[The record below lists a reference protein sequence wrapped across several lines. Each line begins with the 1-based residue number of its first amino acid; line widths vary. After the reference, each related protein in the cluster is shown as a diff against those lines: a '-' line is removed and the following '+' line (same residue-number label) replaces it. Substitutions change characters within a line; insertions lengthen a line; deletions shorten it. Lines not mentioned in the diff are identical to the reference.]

1 MSKPTKPKYIT
12 TADSSTVVVRGIA
25 SNLRGE
31 EFDPFMVNPIQRY
44 GSMFFN
50 LFPKNIRKS
59 MMEIFSGSIGVQFS
73 MAEDVRTE
81 SLVGWV
87 AGEYP
92 QRQYDAIIVGAP
104 SGGVGHLSSL
114 LDAPFLTQHFLVGF
128 KGRFEIDN
136 SDQYMRKC
144 LPSAETIL
152 KNNPDLTAI
161 IHYDPLHDRFIVKR
175 IGFVRLKLL
184 AFHQAYRDF
193 VKSHLQPG
201 GTIVLVGCSFP
212 WMQYELDDRIRF
224 QLGGLGGVGPDEYYN
239 GSDRIEKYIYRE
251 NHSGQNDES
260 TNYHKGWIL
269 DNYALSNQPESE
281 WGLISSFADD
291 VRQFASSNSYK
302 LLDINLSHPDQLS
315 RITFNAFDNLINRE
329 YPNSPKRIF
338 MDSFTHSSPAFNR
351 KISAIPLW
359 LPFICNDSYEFATGI
374 LDKQPSNTRI
384 LLALHPS
391 FSDPLDL
398 TSLDTW
404 KNYLSKF
411 TNPIYVGINHQKY
424 PADLTSYWGFS
435 DDLKRLG
442 NSMKRPLKGIMTA
455 DELTPYIDEIL
466 ENGDCPNAV

>member
-25 SNLRGE
+25 SNFKGE
-31 EFDPFMVNPIQRY
+31 EFDPFMVNPLERI
-44 GSMFFN
+44 GSAFLN
-50 LFPKNIRKS
+50 YFPKSVRKS
-59 MMEIFSGSIGVQFS
+59 AMEIFSGSIGVPFS
-73 MAEDVRTE
+73 MAEDIRSDE
-81 SLVGWV
+81 LVGWV
-87 AGEYP
+87 TGEYP
-92 QRQYDAIIVGAP
+92 QRQYDSIIVGAP

-128 KGRFEIDN
+128 KGSFEIDN

-144 LPSAETIL
+144 KSAAETIL

-193 VKSHLQPG
+193 VKSYLKPG

-212 WMQYELDDRIRF
+212 WMQYQIDDRIRF
-224 QLGGLGGVGPDEYYN
+224 QLGGLGGVSPDEYYN
-239 GSDRIEKYIYRE
+239 GSDKIEQYISRE
-251 NHSGQNDES
+251 SHKGQTSKSG
-260 TNYHKGWIL
+260 NYHNGWTL
-269 DNYALSNQPESE
+269 DKYTLSDQPESE

-291 VRQFASSNSYK
+291 VRKFASSNSYK

-315 RITFNAFDNLINRE
+315 RIVFDAFDDLINRE

-374 LDKQPSNTRI
+374 LDKQPSDTQI

-391 FSDPLDL
+391 FADPFDL
-398 TSLDTW
+398 TSLETW

-411 TNPIYVGINHQKY
+411 TNPIYVGIDHQKY
-424 PADLTSYWGFS
+424 PADLTSYFRFS
-435 DDLKRLG
+435 DDLKHLG
-442 NSMKRPLKGIMTA
+442 NSMKCPLKGTMTA
-455 DELTPYIDEIL
+455 DELTPYINKIL
-466 ENGDCPNAV
+466 DREKS

>member
-25 SNLRGE
+25 SNLKGE
-31 EFDPFMVNPIQRY
+31 EFDPFMVDPFQRF
-44 GSMFFN
+44 GSTVFN

-59 MMEIFSGSIGVQFS
+59 VMEIFSGSIGVPFS
-73 MAEDVRTE
+73 MAEDIKTDD
-81 SLVGWV
+81 LVGWV

-128 KGRFEIDN
+128 KGSFEIDN

-144 LPSAETIL
+144 HPAAETIL
-152 KNNPDLTAI
+152 KNNTDLTAI
-161 IHYDPLHDRFIVKR
+161 IHYDPLHDRFLVKR

-184 AFHQAYRDF
+184 SFHQAYRDF
-193 VKSHLQPG
+193 VKSFLKPG

-212 WMQYELDDRIRF
+212 WMQYQLDDRIRF
-224 QLGGLGGVGPDEYYN
+224 QLGGLGGITPDEFYK
-239 GSDRIEKYIYRE
+239 GSERIEKYIRRE
-251 NHSGQNDES
+251 SLSGQNDKS
-260 TNYHKGWIL
+260 TSFQKGWTL
-269 DNYALSNQPESE
+269 DKYTLSNQPESE

-291 VRQFASSNSYK
+291 VRQFASANSYK

-315 RITFNAFDNLINRE
+315 RITFNAFDDLINRE

-359 LPFICNDSYEFATGI
+359 LPFICNDSFEFATGI
-374 LDKQPSNTRI
+374 LDKQPSDTQV

-404 KNYLSKF
+404 ENYLLKF
-411 TNPIYVGINHQKY
+411 ANPIYVGINNQKY
-424 PADLTSYWGFS
+424 PADLTSYWRFS
-435 DDLKRLG
+435 DDLKSLG
-442 NSMKRPLKGIMTA
+442 NSMKCPLKDTMTTE
-455 DELTPYIDEIL
+455 ELTLYVQNVLDRKKNL
-466 ENGDCPNAV
+466 